1 MYCYPFHISS
11 LNNSIKKN
19 ILISTKQF
27 EKLQMKFFSSL
38 LIVVI
43 FGILIENMMTKY
55 LLVDLE
61 KESKDARGP
70 GMMIIWNFELITLD
84 LVKTLKFEA

>member
-1 MYCYPFHISS
+1 MYCHPFHISS

-27 EKLQMKFFSSL
+27 EKLQMKFFSL
-38 LIVVI
+38 LLVAMIL
-43 FGILIENMMTKY
+43 GILIENMMTKY

-61 KESKDARGP
+61 KESKDARSP
-70 GMMIIWNFELITLD
+70 GKLIILNCESITLD
-84 LVKTLKFEA
+84 LVYF